1 MEQIDFVQ
9 TFGTYGKGYVTDS
22 LNVLFNWILNT
33 KTEAT
38 MRIVTPNYGSY
49 NIHFYYDGEV
59 SFGDYSI
66 DDWDEYN
73 LVIAFDIVKDGS
85 ENGAKFSDKIYF
97 DNIEDSGNT
106 IEDAISWFESTFLM
120 DESFRLLSKLM

>member
-22 LNVLFNWILNT
+22 LKVLFNWILNT

-38 MRIVTPNYGSY
+38 MRIVTPNYGTY
-49 NIHFYYDGEV
+49 NVHFYYDGED
-59 SFGDYSI
+59 SSGDYCI
-66 DDWDEYN
+66 DESDEYS

-85 ENGAKFSDKIYF
+85 ENVSKFSDKIYF
-97 DNIEDSGNT
+97 DNNEDSGNT
-106 IEDAISWFESTFLM
+106 IEDAISWFESSFLM
-120 DESFRLLSKLM
+120 DESFCLISKLM

>member
-22 LNVLFNWILNT
+22 LKVLFNWVLNT

-38 MRIVTPNYGSY
+38 LRIVTPNYGTY
-49 NIHFYYDGEV
+49 NVHFYYDGET
-59 SFGDYSI
+59 SSGDYCI
-66 DDWDEYN
+66 DDSDEYD

-97 DNIEDSGNT
+97 DNHVDSRNT
-106 IEDAISWFESTFLM
+106 IKDAISWFEGTFLM
-120 DESFRLLSKLM
+120 DESFQLLGKLM